1 MEQWCF
7 QDGASWRPYDA
18 KGQAAIA
25 SCLRSGRKS
34 CLIGQYKLDLNHNTQ
49 TNTQTGFVRAIAMKC
64 VGGVVGLG
72 GCRLGPPQPVY
83 PPKEYTAPLP
93 RSVVSTGD
101 PNARYDHFRA
111 PRVDHIL
118 READFDYGTELAQLA
133 ATGPPPAGF
142 SPRTPPP
149 PGALALDVDAE
160 GRVRERERIM
170 RLRESCYY
178 QFCCCTSCSDELYKY
193 IPERDDAQE
202 RAAAAAHGAFV
213 DEARGTLVVTRHA
226 YRAVV
231 PKNYTT
237 TDQYGHKFAGIGIG
251 AHDVSERGFAVPLR
265 YCRVA
270 AVPAGSVARR
280 PLLLDPKV
288 SDCKVEGSV
297 VVVSCVPTEAASLEV
312 VVACIDVGPAGNAG
326 AFAAA
331 AARAAA
337 AAPPVSA
344 ADRAAYDEWFVATL
358 ARSGQTKGPGQF
370 RKVVGGLPTGPAAY
384 RSASTDWFGG
394 GATIRELGIRLD
406 SSNVVF
412 QTKRTNPVI
421 FEHVNTGDR
430 LHGIDGRQLPAGG
443 KKAAKALGSPEFWG
457 GSAASGIGAGLF
469 TTQTP
474 VYNPARVY
482 SAPPVDAG
490 VARTATLAA
499 AAPPTIVSAGGLGAV
514 GVADG
519 DVILKAVVNGARVDA
534 AAMDGAAFAAALA
547 SAAGSVVLESV
558 LTLRDPVFGQDP
570 CVQRSLPWCDT
581 RSLTW
586 AGFTAKATQVAP
598 VSGVVAVGTVVAPPS
613 KFKVQVPP
621 GGSAGQTIQI
631 QAPNGVTVQVQIPV
645 GCAAGSTFEVAMPE
659 LA

>member
-1 MEQWCF
+1 MAQ
-7 QDGASWRPYDA
+7 
-18 KGQAAIA
+18 QA
-25 SCLRSGRKS
+25 CLQK
-34 CLIGQYKLDLNHNTQ
+34 
-49 TNTQTGFVRAIAMKC
+49 
-64 VGGVVGLG
+64 
-72 GCRLGPPQPVY
+72 CRLGPPQPVY
-83 PPKEYTAPLP
+83 PPNEIAGRRTAPLP
-93 RSVVSTGD
+93 RDGVSTGD

-111 PRVDHIL
+111 PRADHIL

-178 QFCCCTSCSDELYKY
+178 QFCCCTCCSDELYKY
-193 IPERDDAQE
+193 SPERDDAQE

-326 AFAAA
+326 AFVAA

-394 GATIRELGIRLD
+394 GATIRELGIRLG
-406 SSNVVF
+406 SGNVVF
-412 QTKRTNPVI
+412 QTKRTNPVV
-421 FEHVNTGDR
+421 FEHVNTGDC

-570 CVQRSLPWCDT
+570 CVQRSLPWCDIGEAN
-581 RSLTW
+581 R
-586 AGFTAKATQVAP
+586 TALPTTMLGVQNATPVDANMPPQAPGWFWQEADGRWIPYRARDSDELDQMKATGRQTALVGGKYKVDFRTMTQTNTHTGFQRPVYRSCGIGEATVIHAQPAP
-598 VSGVVAVGTVVAPPS
+598 VSGVVAVGTVVA
-613 KFKVQVPP
+613 
-621 GGSAGQTIQI
+621 
-631 QAPNGVTVQVQIPV
+631 
-645 GCAAGSTFEVAMPE
+645 
-659 LA
+659 

>member
-93 RSVVSTGD
+93 RHGVYTND
-101 PNARYDHFRA
+101 PNERYDHFRA

-613 KFKVQVPP
+613 TFKVEVPP

>member
-270 AVPAGSVARR
+270 AVPAGAT
-280 PLLLDPKV
+280 PT
-288 SDCKVEGSV
+288 
-297 VVVSCVPTEAASLEV
+297 VP
-312 VVACIDVGPAGNAG
+312 
-326 AFAAA
+326 
-331 AARAAA
+331 
-337 AAPPVSA
+337 
-344 ADRAAYDEWFVATL
+344 
-358 ARSGQTKGPGQF
+358 
-370 RKVVGGLPTGPAAY
+370 
-384 RSASTDWFGG
+384 ST
-394 GATIRELGIRLD
+394 T
-406 SSNVVF
+406 S
-412 QTKRTNPVI
+412 
-421 FEHVNTGDR
+421 
-430 LHGIDGRQLPAGG
+430 
-443 KKAAKALGSPEFWG
+443 
-457 GSAASGIGAGLF
+457 
-469 TTQTP
+469 
-474 VYNPARVY
+474 
-482 SAPPVDAG
+482 
-490 VARTATLAA
+490 
-499 AAPPTIVSAGGLGAV
+499 
-514 GVADG
+514 
-519 DVILKAVVNGARVDA
+519 
-534 AAMDGAAFAAALA
+534 
-547 SAAGSVVLESV
+547 
-558 LTLRDPVFGQDP
+558 
-570 CVQRSLPWCDT
+570 T
-581 RSLTW
+581 R
-586 AGFTAKATQVAP
+586 
-598 VSGVVAVGTVVAPPS
+598 
-613 KFKVQVPP
+613 
-621 GGSAGQTIQI
+621 
-631 QAPNGVTVQVQIPV
+631 
-645 GCAAGSTFEVAMPE
+645 
-659 LA
+659 

>member
-1 MEQWCF
+1 MAQ
-7 QDGASWRPYDA
+7 
-18 KGQAAIA
+18 QA
-25 SCLRSGRKS
+25 CLQK
-34 CLIGQYKLDLNHNTQ
+34 
-49 TNTQTGFVRAIAMKC
+49 
-64 VGGVVGLG
+64 
-72 GCRLGPPQPVY
+72 CRLGPPQPVY
-83 PPKEYTAPLP
+83 PPNEYTAPLP
-93 RSVVSTGD
+93 RDRVHTGD

-111 PRVDHIL
+111 PRADHIL

-178 QFCCCTSCSDELYKY
+178 QFCCCTCCSDDIYKY
-193 IPERDDAQE
+193 SPERDDTQE

-213 DEARGTLVVTRHA
+213 NEARGTLVVTRHA

-280 PLLLDPKV
+280 PLLLHPRV

-412 QTKRTNPVI
+412 QTKRTNPVV
-421 FEHVNTGDR
+421 FEHVNTGDC

-469 TTQTP
+469 KTQTP

-534 AAMDGAAFAAALA
+534 DRC
-547 SAAGSVVLESV
+547 S
-558 LTLRDPVFGQDP
+558 
-570 CVQRSLPWCDT
+570 
-581 RSLTW
+581 
-586 AGFTAKATQVAP
+586 
-598 VSGVVAVGTVVAPPS
+598 
-613 KFKVQVPP
+613 
-621 GGSAGQTIQI
+621 
-631 QAPNGVTVQVQIPV
+631 
-645 GCAAGSTFEVAMPE
+645 
-659 LA
+659 

>member
-1 MEQWCF
+1 MVQ
-7 QDGASWRPYDA
+7 
-18 KGQAAIA
+18 QA
-25 SCLRSGRKS
+25 CL
-34 CLIGQYKLDLNHNTQ
+34 Q
-49 TNTQTGFVRAIAMKC
+49 KC
-64 VGGVVGLG
+64 
-72 GCRLGPPQPVY
+72 CLGPPQPVY

-93 RSVVSTGD
+93 RHGVYTND
-101 PNARYDHFRA
+101 PTERYDHFRA

-118 READFDYGTELAQLA
+118 READFDYGTELAQLT

-280 PLLLDPKV
+280 PLLLHPRV

-326 AFAAA
+326 AFVAA

-412 QTKRTNPVI
+412 QTERTNPVV

-469 TTQTP
+469 TTKTP

-534 AAMDGAAFAAALA
+534 SAMDGAAFAAALA

-558 LTLRDPVFGQDP
+558 LTLRDPIFGQDP
-570 CVQRSLPWCDT
+570 CVQRSLPWCDA

-598 VSGVVAVGTVVAPPS
+598 VSGVVAVGAVVAPPS
-613 KFKVQVPP
+613 TFKVQVPP
-621 GGSAGQTIQI
+621 GCAAGQALQI

>member
-613 KFKVQVPP
+613 TFKVEVPP